1 MTLTVA
7 RGHSLRGLPGQG
19 VLARYGDLVLLC
31 EAAPEPR
38 VRTLIDAVA
47 ATAAAGAGGRELSR
61 LLAGLLGAA
70 DDFPALCA
78 FGPAEDGIAVL
89 VSGRAGLT
97 ITTDGLEYRLDG
109 RNAVTMVDRV
119 LDGPV
124 ESIHA
129 TLGDRS
135 VDPGTD
141 RWSRLDAG
149 VVRAD
154 ALVYQPTVLGT
165 PVVPTSPAEP
175 APAPPAGPEPATLG
189 VGCKNGHFNDP
200 AVAFCALCGSS
211 MAQASRVPVWGSRP
225 PLGVL
230 VFDDGTTYALTQDQ
244 VVGRA
249 PDTDEAV
256 AAGQA
261 RPVPLRGPL
270 VSRLHARL
278 VLRDWQVGIIDT
290 GSANGTYLQPHGHSD
305 WTRLVPGAMTALV
318 PGTSVAIGG
327 HRVRYFS
334 HRGP

>member
-7 RGHSLRGLPGQG
+7 RGHTLHGLPGRG
-19 VLARYGDLVLLC
+19 FLARYGDLVLLC
-31 EAAPEPR
+31 DAAPEPR
-38 VRTLIDAVA
+38 VRTLVDAVA
-47 ATAAAGAGGRELSR
+47 ATAARGAGGRELSR

-89 VSGRAGLT
+89 VGGGARLT
-97 ITTDGLEYRLDG
+97 VTADGLEYRLDG
-109 RNAVTMVDRV
+109 RDAVTMVDRV
-119 LDGPV
+119 FDGPV
-124 ESIHA
+124 ESVHA
-129 TLGDRS
+129 TLADRS

-154 ALVYQPTVLGT
+154 ALTCRPTVLGA
-165 PVVPTSPAEP
+165 PTGPAEP
-175 APAPPAGPEPATLG
+175 APDPEPVTLG

-230 VFDDGTTYALTQDQ
+230 VFDDGTTCALTQDQ

-278 VLRDWQVGIIDT
+278 VLRDWQVGIVDT
-290 GSANGTYLQPHGHSD
+290 GSANGTYLQPHGHAD
-305 WTRLVPGAMTALV
+305 WTRLVPGAVTALV
-318 PGTSVAIGG
+318 PGASVAIGG